1 MEGMDAE
8 PAVKRRAR
16 VSARRTDER
25 DEVVRW
31 LRRMGGRFEHP
42 ERLRTAERD
51 VRMEGDR
58 VRSRRRRLS
67 GSNSA

>member
-16 VSARRTDER
+16 VSAHRTDER